1 MSVSKAFKQGFMDKL
16 AEFDK
21 QALFGFGKPKEDPV
35 VFETDPLKKYPE
47 LSAVANDLAA
57 DTRYTDSNSSGNDLS
72 HWLLDF
78 GFAEDGDDDTLTQY
92 TDTAEP
98 VDEKDN
104 PWREYLARLA
114 KAMRK
119 EKVKSLLLEISHN
132 RKNPGYNIA
141 VNDQVKPTK
150 THLGTSLRGLY
161 FDDGGELS
169 SKSLWEDYVA
179 NQYLQLGMSGKKLEK
194 AVAEAMKKYK

>member
-1 MSVSKAFKQGFMDKL
+1 MNMTKAFKQGFMDKL

-47 LSAVANDLAA
+47 LSAVANDLAT

-72 HWLLDF
+72 HWLLEF
-78 GFAEDGDDDTLTQY
+78 GFADDGDDDTLTEY
-92 TDTAEP
+92 TNSAEP
-98 VDEKDN
+98 INEKNN
-104 PWREYLARLA
+104 PWMEYIARLA

-119 EKVKSLLLEISHN
+119 EKVKNLLLEVSHN
-132 RKNPGYNIA
+132 RKNPTYNIA

-150 THLGTSLRGLY
+150 THLGTSLRDFY
-161 FDDGGELS
+161 FNDGELS
-169 SKSLWEDYVA
+169 AKDIWESYVA
-179 NQYLQLGMSGKKLEK
+179 NQYLRLGMSGKKLEK